1 MFLNIRIQLAFTN
14 ITLYLKSESIVEK
27 TWFYKRI

>member
-14 ITLYLKSESIVEK
+14 ITLYLKNRKV
-27 TWFYKRI
+27 